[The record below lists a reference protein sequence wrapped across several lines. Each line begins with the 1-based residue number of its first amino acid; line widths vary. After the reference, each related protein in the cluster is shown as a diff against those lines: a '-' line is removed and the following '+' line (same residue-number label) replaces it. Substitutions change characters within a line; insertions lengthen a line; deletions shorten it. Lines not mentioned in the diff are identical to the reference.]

1 MRKAIRFVIVLILV
15 SWPVL
20 TLWSQEDA
28 EGCRDHPLLTR
39 MNNYYLSGC
48 EEYEYDS
55 AEFYDVEDNEYVIEG
70 HKWVLHYSLK
80 EDFDPP
86 GQLKVYRNYIN
97 AIKRIGG
104 TIINEKDG
112 VMKLTRGGKEIWIG
126 VWASDDGSDYELTI
140 VEKKEMEQEV
150 VADPQ
155 ALANDIATFGH
166 ASVYGIYFDVDSDV
180 IKPESQPSLQ
190 AIATLLQNNPQ
201 LKVFVVG
208 HTDMTGSLEHNLDLS
223 RRRAQAVVKALVG
236 QFRIAENRLEAK
248 GVGPLSPVA
257 TNRNEEGRQLN
268 RRVELVEKL

>member
-1 MRKAIRFVIVLILV
+1 VSEIFVVFAGKLNIIKAYFL
-15 SWPVL
+15 SSD
-20 TLWSQEDA
+20 LWSQEDA

-80 EDFDPP
+80 EGFNPP

-104 TIINEKDG
+104 TIINEGDG

-126 VWASDDGSDYELTI
+126 MWVSDDGSDYELTI

-180 IKPESQPSLQ
+180 IKPESQPALQ
-190 AIATLLQNNPQ
+190 AIATLLQN
-201 LKVFVVG
+201 
-208 HTDMTGSLEHNLDLS
+208 NLDLS

-236 QFRIAENRLEAK
+236 QFGIAENRLEAK

-268 RRVELVEKL
+268 RRVELVERI